1 LRPRFPIR
9 IIAGTR
15 AATFFVLNHVH
26 YRTILRVKRRLNARY
41 HFILLA
47 LAPASGLYAAGC
59 PVDPYLVAPP
69 PGVESGFTADS
80 ASFTGEDAM
89 IARGDV
95 RLERGDQA
103 LEAPMLRYERAAG
116 RVLAAE
122 GLRYHRPGLSLRA
135 EYADIRIDARTGVFE
150 NADFALIESGGRG
163 HADRIESLDGERLR
177 LLDTDY
183 STCAGDDKAWRLTA
197 NRIELDRGSGRGE
210 AFGTVLRIR
219 DWPVFYSPYL
229 NFPIDDRR
237 HTGFLTPTL
246 GHSGKNGLELATP
259 YYFNL
264 APERDATL
272 TPRLLEERGL
282 QLAGEFRY
290 LSRRSRG
297 EIAGEYL
304 PDDDVTDDDRS
315 LLSFRHEGRL
325 TPRWAVAADYTRV
338 SDDRYFEDLDN
349 TLARSAQSQLE
360 RSLWLTAARPGVR
373 FSLLAQAFQTLED
386 DRGDF
391 GIEPYR
397 RLPQARLSLLSPTHP
412 WRAGLDAEFT
422 SFRHD
427 QTLEGLRYDLR
438 PNLGWG
444 IDRGG
449 WYAEAGAAYR
459 YTRYDLDLPPGD
471 DTVVDRGL
479 PSFTAETGLRFARRL
494 DNGWVQT
501 LEPRAFYLYTGY
513 QDQDALPLFD
523 TGVPDLHFE
532 RLFADNRFVGADRV
546 GDANQATLAITSRFL
561 DPASGRTLLK
571 LDLGRIYGFRE
582 LRVHLPQRPTVGY
595 GDRHSDLVANVE
607 AEPWHHWHAGATA
620 TLDPDRER
628 ADRVAMRMGYRGEGA
643 TRVILGYRFY
653 RDFRPDE
660 AGTGFETLEQTD
672 VSAVLPITARWKLIG
687 RWNYSLDR
695 RQSVETLAGL
705 AYRPSCCWAVRAAWR
720 RYLRNDQSDYDT
732 AIMLQIELTGLGRFG
747 DDIESELDRGM
758 VTGYP
763 D

>member
-1 LRPRFPIR
+1 MKLYPLS
-9 IIAGTR
+9 
-15 AATFFVLNHVH
+15 TFIFTLSSF
-26 YRTILRVKRRLNARY
+26 ISRR

-47 LAPASGLYAAGC
+47 LAPASAVYAAGC
-59 PVDPYLVAPP
+59 PVAPYLALPP
-69 PGVESGFTADS
+69 PGAESGLIADS
-80 ASFTGEDAM
+80 ASFTGEDVM
-89 IARGDV
+89 VARGDV
-95 RLERGDQA
+95 RLERGDQV
-103 LEAPMLRYERAAG
+103 LEAPVLRYERGAG

-150 NADFALIESGGRG
+150 NADFALTESGGRG
-163 HADRIESLDGERLR
+163 HAGRVESLDGERLR
-177 LLDTDY
+177 LLEADY

-197 NRIELDRGSGRGE
+197 NRIDLDRGSGRGE

-246 GHSGKNGLELATP
+246 GHSGENGLELAAP

-264 APERDATL
+264 APDRDATL
-272 TPRLLEERGL
+272 TPRLLDERGL

-290 LSRRSRG
+290 LNRRSRG

-304 PDDDVTDDDRS
+304 PDDDVADDDRS
-315 LLSFRHEGRL
+315 LVSFRHQGRL
-325 TPRWAVAADYTRV
+325 ASHWAVAADYTRV

-360 RSLWLTAARPGVR
+360 RSLRLTAARPGVR
-373 FSLLAQAFQTLED
+373 FSALVQDFQTLED
-386 DRGDF
+386 DRGAF
-391 GIEPYR
+391 RTEPYQ
-397 RLPQARLSLLSPTHP
+397 RLPQARLFLRSPTHP
-412 WRAGLDAEFT
+412 WRAALDAEFT

-427 QTLEGLRYDLR
+427 RALEGLRYDLR
-438 PNLGWG
+438 PRLGWG

-449 WYAEAGAAYR
+449 WYAETEAAYR
-459 YTRYDLDLPPGD
+459 YTRYQLEPPSGD
-471 DTVVDRGL
+471 DAAALDRGL
-479 PSFTAETGLRFARRL
+479 PGLTAETGLRFARRL
-494 DNGWVQT
+494 DNGWIQT

-513 QDQDALPLFD
+513 QNQDDLPLFD
-523 TGVPDLHFE
+523 TGAPDLHFE
-532 RLFADNRFVGADRV
+532 RLFADNRFVGVDRV
-546 GDANQATLAITSRFL
+546 GDANQATLAVTSRFL

-582 LRVHLPQRPTVGY
+582 LRVRLPQRPTVGY
-595 GDRHSDLVANVE
+595 GDRHSGLVANVE
-607 AEPWHHWHAGATA
+607 AAPWRHWRAGATA
-620 TLDPDRER
+620 AFDPGRDR
-628 ADRVAMRMGYRGEGA
+628 ADRVALRAGYRGDDA
-643 TRVILGYRFY
+643 TRVTLGYRFY
-653 RDFRPDE
+653 RDFRPDPT
-660 AGTGFETLEQTD
+660 GTAFETLEQAD
-672 VSAVLPITARWKLIG
+672 VSAVLPIGMRWKLIG

-705 AYRPSCCWAVRAAWR
+705 AYRPSCCWAVRTAWR
-720 RYLRNDQSDYDT
+720 RYLRNDESDYDT

-747 DDIESELDRGM
+747 DDIESELDRDM